1 MRWNVRVNRVVFNG
15 FSSFKIVVK
24 LETFNAFEAADRET
38 KGLARD
44 SRVHVN
50 VV

>member
-1 MRWNVRVNRVVFNG
+1 MSESTELFLMVFLLY
-15 FSSFKIVVK
+15 KIVVK